1 MTLDECVY
9 ALADLLEETEDA
21 NKSLHVLKDILSMED
36 FSVDQV
42 VEQFTKDY
50 VCDPEVY
57 VENIKEDA
65 KLLLDDEF
73 DSL

>member
-9 ALADLLEETEDA
+9 ALADLLEDTEDA
-21 NKSLHVLKDILSMED
+21 DKSLHTLKGILSVED
-36 FSVDQV
+36 FTVEQV

-50 VCDPEVY
+50 ACSPEVY
-57 VENIKEDA
+57 VKNLKDDA
-65 KLLLDDEF
+65 NYLLDTEF